1 MGYSELPSRAA
12 GVANGQ
18 VYKPIA
24 EQHASVVI
32 HNWREEESSYARI
45 ANFHNFLVI
54 ITLIVRGCAYGLYP
68 PFS

>member
-45 ANFHNFLVI
+45 QNFTIFLVI
-54 ITLIVRGCAYGLYP
+54 RVIL
-68 PFS
+68 